1 MFRLYLFHETRKR
14 FTQRQL
20 LANEE
25 EKMIENG
32 RLVKASNVLVKEFSR
47 EEAGKMNVKRY
58 CLLAQLSRPTFYAY
72 YGSLPQLVTELL
84 VKQLEVNFV
93 PEHGGYNS
101 GLNQLLLYMSANRNY
116 FLHAISFIKD
126 VQCRQTGRKK
136 GEEFAIMLPDKVREA
151 ILRVTRNYVAE
162 HSKTGDYS
170 NKMVRNAADLIYA
183 TLYEWINHG
192 MRDDQSEIVDRW
204 QIAVQI
210 IEDQIRKTAVGK

>member
-1 MFRLYLFHETRKR
+1 
-14 FTQRQL
+14 
-20 LANEE
+20 
-25 EKMIENG
+25 
-32 RLVKASNVLVKEFSR
+32 
-47 EEAGKMNVKRY
+47 MNVKRY

-192 MRDDQSEIVDRW
+192 MRDDQSEIVDRC